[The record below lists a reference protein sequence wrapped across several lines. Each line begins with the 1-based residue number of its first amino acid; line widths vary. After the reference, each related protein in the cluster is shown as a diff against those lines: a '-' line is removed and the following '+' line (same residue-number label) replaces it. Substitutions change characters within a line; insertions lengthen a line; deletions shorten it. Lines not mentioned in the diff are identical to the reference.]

1 MDNTSIAK
9 FRFNGFT
16 IRKSTIDI
24 KGESII
30 SPEMSLK
37 IDLNG
42 EHFVKECAFTLYMKV
57 SITNKDKS
65 IKVTTEA
72 VARYVFIEVRRR
84 TTSFSLIDIYG
95 TACVNKMS

>member
-72 VARYVFIEVRRR
+72 VARYEFDKECNNTELDNPLVELK
-84 TTSFSLIDIYG
+84 S
-95 TACVNKMS
+95 